1 MKLLL
6 KIMVEV
12 VFRDVEVPEYE
23 FNYKVF
29 FITLGLFIVFYELLI
44 RYYSKKLN
52 QIPIKEIMSDSI

>member
-1 MKLLL
+1 
-6 KIMVEV
+6 MVDV

-44 RYYSKKLN
+44 RYYSRKLN